1 MTMTE
6 LRPDQQ
12 TVTSDGQPVASRIAG
27 VNVRAAVTHP
37 DERGEV
43 CEIYNPA
50 WGFHEEPL
58 VYVYQICIR
67 PHRVKGWVVHYEQ
80 DDRLFVSL
88 GTVKVVLYDARDGSP
103 TRGMVNELYFGE
115 RKRGLITIP
124 KGVFHAIQNVGDTDA
139 VLVNLPTRPY
149 NHARPDKSRL
159 PLDTDQIPYRFEDR
173 AGW

>member
-1 MTMTE
+1 MSE
-6 LRPDQQ
+6 PKPDVQ
-12 TVTSDGQPVASRIAG
+12 TVTAEGEAVASRIAG
-27 VNVRAAVTHP
+27 VNLRLAVTHP

-67 PHRVKGWVVHYEQ
+67 PQRVKGWVVHYEQ

-88 GTVKVVLYDARDGSP
+88 GTVKIVLYDDRAGSP
-103 TRGMVNELYFGE
+103 TQGMLNEIYLGE
-115 RKRGLITIP
+115 RKRGLIVIP

-139 VLVNLPTRPY
+139 ILVNLPTRAY
-149 NHARPDKSRL
+149 NHARPDKLRL
-159 PLDTDQIPYRFEDR
+159 PLDTDRIPYSFENR
-173 AGW
+173 QGW

>member
-1 MTMTE
+1 MPE
-6 LRPDQQ
+6 PRPDEQ
-12 TVTSDGQPVASRIAG
+12 TVNPDGEPVASRIAG
-27 VNVRAAVTHP
+27 VNVRSAVTHP

-67 PHRVKGWVVHYEQ
+67 PHRIKGWVVHREQ
-80 DDRLFVSL
+80 DDRVFVSL
-88 GTVKVVLYDARDGSP
+88 GTVKIVLYDDRDGSP
-103 TRGMVNELYFGE
+103 TRHLINEIYLGE

-139 VLVNLPTRPY
+139 ILVNLPTRPY
-149 NHARPDKSRL
+149 NHAQPDKLRL

-173 AGW
+173 LGW

>member
-1 MTMTE
+1 MSE
-6 LRPDQQ
+6 PKPDVQ
-12 TVTSDGQPVASRIAG
+12 TVTPEGEPVASRILG
-27 VNVRAAVTHP
+27 VNLRPAITHP

-67 PHRVKGWVVHYEQ
+67 PQRVKGWVVHYEQ

-88 GTVKVVLYDARDGSP
+88 GTVKIVLYDDRAGSP
-103 TRGMVNELYFGE
+103 THGMINELYLGE
-115 RKRGLITIP
+115 RKRGLIVIP

-139 VLVNLPTRPY
+139 VLVNLPTRAY
-149 NHARPDKSRL
+149 NHARPDKLRL
-159 PLDTDQIPYRFEDR
+159 PLGTDRIPYSFEDR
-173 AGW
+173 RGW